1 MSLIVM
7 KFGGSSVANAEK
19 IKNVARRVI
28 KTKKKKNKIVVVVS
42 APGDTTDNLIE
53 FAHQVTPVVD
63 DREMDM
69 LVSTGEQIS
78 ISLVSMAIKALGY
91 KAISLTGAQVGIITD
106 TAHTKAK
113 ITRID
118 THRIVKH
125 LKSGKIVI
133 VAGFQGINPSN
144 DITTLG
150 RGGSDLTA
158 VALAKVLKADIC
170 EIFTDV
176 AGIYNAD
183 PKVVPNARKLKQISY
198 DEMLE
203 LASSG
208 AQVMQPRSM
217 LFAKKYNVN
226 IHVRST
232 FKQKPGTII
241 TKGVKS
247 MEDVVVSGVTCDKK
261 QAKISITDV
270 PDRPGVAAK
279 VFSQLAKYNIN
290 VDMIIQSS
298 AKDRRNSIS
307 FTVSHTD
314 LRKTLEVMNK
324 VKVLLKAKSVIYED
338 KIAKVS
344 VVGIGMR
351 THAGVAADVFNALAK
366 EKINIEMISTS
377 EIKISCVVKGSD
389 AEKAVRILHK
399 TFKLHKK

>member
-19 IKNVARRVI
+19 IKNVANRVI
-28 KTKKKKNKIVVVVS
+28 KARKGENKIVVVVS
-42 APGDTTDNLIE
+42 APGGTTDNLIK
-53 FAHQVTPVVD
+53 FAHQVTPVAD

-106 TAHTKAK
+106 TVHTKAK
-113 ITRID
+113 ITRIN
-118 THRIVKH
+118 TGRIKKH

-183 PKVVPNARKLKQISY
+183 PRVVPNARRLKQISY

-208 AQVMQPRSM
+208 AQVMQPRSI
-217 LFAKKYNVN
+217 LFAKKYNVK
-226 IHVRST
+226 IHVSST
-232 FKQKPGTII
+232 FEQEPGTII
-241 TKGVKS
+241 TRGGKN
-247 MEDVVVSGVTCDKK
+247 MENVVVSGVTCDKK
-261 QAKISITDV
+261 QAKISITDL
-270 PDRPGVAAK
+270 PDTPGIAAK
-279 VFSQLAKYNIN
+279 VFGQLAKYNIN

-298 AKDRRNSIS
+298 AKNGRNSIS

-324 VKVLLKAKSVIYED
+324 VKKLLKARSVIYED

-377 EIKISCVVKGSD
+377 EIKISCVVKGTYAD
-389 AEKAVRILHK
+389 KAVRVLHK
-399 TFKLHKK
+399 AFKLHRK